1 VALVVGA
8 GDGLGAAVARRFASE
23 GMLVCVV
30 RRDGA
35 KLAPLVRQVRA
46 LAPPTALQLQTLTL
60 TGTCRTDGFVGE
72 VVRCA
77 CVKTHGPRRLTRRQ
91 RPLSCHLLAATQMSQ
106 AELEGL
112 SPHVPL
118 GVQIPLNTMRAFVGA
133 C

>member
-1 VALVVGA
+1 MEESTRVALVVGA

-77 CVKTHGPRRLTRRQ
+77 
-91 RPLSCHLLAATQMSQ
+91 
-106 AELEGL
+106 
-112 SPHVPL
+112 
-118 GVQIPLNTMRAFVGA
+118 
-133 C
+133 